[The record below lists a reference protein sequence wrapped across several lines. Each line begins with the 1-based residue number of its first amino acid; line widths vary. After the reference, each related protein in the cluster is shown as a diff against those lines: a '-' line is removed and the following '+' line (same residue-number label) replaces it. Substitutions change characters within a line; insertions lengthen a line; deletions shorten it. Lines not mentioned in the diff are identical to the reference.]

1 MKIIF
6 FLLILITFSN
16 CNKQKTVLICG
27 DHVCINKAEAEQFF
41 KDNLSLEVKIIDRE
55 NSKNIDLVQLNLKS
69 NTDTKKE
76 ISITKKNSTE
86 KRLKVLSKDE
96 IQKKKNELKILKK
109 KKEDKKT
116 KQNKLAKK
124 VKKEK
129 NTTKSEKVVNNQSL
143 KIPDVCTI
151 IEKCSIDEYP
161 NIWSNK
167 ANIKNFLTLQ
177 LGKINENR

>member
-55 NSKNIDLVQLNLKS
+55 DSKSIDLVQLNLKS

-86 KRLKVLSKDE
+86 KKLKVLSKDE

-109 KKEDKKT
+109 KKVDKKT

-151 IEKCSIDEYP
+151 IEKCSIDEISKYLLKKGKNKEFP
-161 NIWSNK
+161 DITKRQSN
-167 ANIKNFLTLQ
+167 
-177 LGKINENR
+177 